1 MNNAQQT
8 LKALYDFTR
17 DNYESLKADYNGM
30 PKDQKSVLPITLFII
45 GVFANLIE
53 DYEKSQV
60 ESEEAPQ
67 GEHV

>member
-1 MNNAQQT
+1 MTHPQQT

-17 DNYESLKADYNGM
+17 DNYESLKADYTKLS
-30 PKDQKSVLPITLFII
+30 KDKKSELPITLFII

-60 ESEEAPQ
+60 ESKKNTQ
-67 GEHV
+67 GASV